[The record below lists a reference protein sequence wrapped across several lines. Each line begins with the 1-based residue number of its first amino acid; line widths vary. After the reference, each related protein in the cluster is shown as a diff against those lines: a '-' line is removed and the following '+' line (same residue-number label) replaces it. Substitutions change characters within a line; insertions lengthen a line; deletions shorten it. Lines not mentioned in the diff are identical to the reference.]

1 MLKAAQVSPHHLSR
15 PHASDLMKWLS
26 ILLIALIAT
35 ALGIMF
41 TDGAMK
47 YVFQMSFF
55 GVLVLSFLTL
65 TLDFSK
71 T

>member
-1 MLKAAQVSPHHLSR
+1 
-15 PHASDLMKWLS
+15 MKWLVF
-26 ILLIALIAT
+26 LLLALIAT

-41 TDGAMK
+41 SEGAIK

-65 TLDFSK
+65 TMDFSK